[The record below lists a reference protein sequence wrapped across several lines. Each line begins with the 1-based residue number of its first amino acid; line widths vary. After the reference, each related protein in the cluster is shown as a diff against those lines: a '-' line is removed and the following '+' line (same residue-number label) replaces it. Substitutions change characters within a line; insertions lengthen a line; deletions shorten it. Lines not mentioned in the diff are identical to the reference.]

1 MSALWATYEARVL
14 PADCARIQK
23 IETRAA
29 FFAGAHAVLS
39 LVNSI
44 CREPDEAI
52 AVAMIQ
58 TLLDETSAFGKL
70 FGKKI
75 GH

>member
-1 MSALWATYEARVL
+1 
-14 PADCARIQK
+14 
-23 IETRAA
+23 
-29 FFAGAHAVLS
+29 LS